1 MFNGIVYIGRLERR
15 GNQAMDTWRSVLSEN
30 AFLFVGDLNNFAKVC
45 FFLLNLG
52 GQCIAD
58 ATCSCFEDF
67 IPGLWHK
74 TSQKKNPQ
82 NFFFAE
88 KQKTLTTNYFKT

>member
-45 FFLLNLG
+45 FIYIFL
-52 GQCIAD
+52 
-58 ATCSCFEDF
+58 FFYF
-67 IPGLWHK
+67 IIIIII
-74 TSQKKNPQ
+74 
-82 NFFFAE
+82 F
-88 KQKTLTTNYFKT
+88 YF